1 MDKHQQQQQFKTDIV
16 NASLV
21 LNNQLTRLRMLD
33 KKFTAMDKDLCNQ
46 IAANIKSDNN
56 DRAKAIANELA
67 NIRHVKRTTQ
77 NMSLAL
83 EVVVI
88 RFSTI
93 NEFAMILETINP
105 TIEMIKDIQ
114 KDISKA
120 VPTASEVLSEM
131 SSVTSDVL
139 INSNIKPE
147 TNKVPISLPVDTEAL
162 SILNEVEGIL
172 ENEAKAKLPEVPNSI
187 HDVKMKQGTDEHVI
201 EDNQIMIE
209 G

>member
-33 KKFTAMDKDLCNQ
+33 KKFTAMDKDLRNQ

-187 HDVKMKQGTDEHVI
+187 HVVKMKQGTDEHVI

>member
-1 MDKHQQQQQFKTDIV
+1 MDKHQQQQQFKSDIV

-21 LNNQLTRLRMLD
+21 LNNQLARLRMLD
-33 KKFTAMDKDLCNQ
+33 KKFTAMNKDLRNQ
-46 IAANIKSDNN
+46 IATNIKSGNN

-67 NIRHVKRTTQ
+67 NIRHVQRTTQ

-93 NEFAMILETINP
+93 NEFAIILETINP

-120 VPTASEVLSEM
+120 VPTANEVFSEM
-131 SSVTSDVL
+131 TSMTSDVL
-139 INSNIKPE
+139 INSNIKSE
-147 TNKVPISLPVDTEAL
+147 ASKVPISTPVDTEAL

-172 ENEAKAKLPEVPNSI
+172 ENEAKVKLPEVPNSI
-187 HDVKMKQGTDEHVI
+187 HAVKIKQETDEHVI
-201 EDNQIMIE
+201 EDNRIMVE

>member
-33 KKFTAMDKDLCNQ
+33 KKFTAMDKDLRNQ

-120 VPTASEVLSEM
+120 VPTATEVLSEM

-139 INSNIKPE
+139 INSNINPE

-172 ENEAKAKLPEVPNSI
+172 ENEAKAKLPEIPNSI

>member
-1 MDKHQQQQQFKTDIV
+1 MDKHQQQQQFKSDIV

-33 KKFTAMDKDLCNQ
+33 KKFTAMNTDLRNQ
-46 IAANIKSDNN
+46 IAANIKSGNN

-67 NIRHVKRTTQ
+67 NIRHVQRTTQ

-93 NEFAMILETINP
+93 NEFAIILETINP
-105 TIEMIKDIQ
+105 TIEMIKGIQ
-114 KDISKA
+114 KEISKA
-120 VPTASEVLSEM
+120 VPTANEVLSEM
-131 SSVTSDVL
+131 TSMTSDVL
-139 INSNIKPE
+139 INSNIKSE
-147 TNKVPISLPVDTEAL
+147 AGKVPISIPVDTEAL

-187 HDVKMKQGTDEHVI
+187 HANKIKQETDEHVI
-201 EDNQIMIE
+201 EDNRIMVE